1 MDRRDDAM
9 DGSDNVEDE
18 SDPADESDAP
28 EPSTV
33 TSETGTPPT
42 PTSKIQGGPIKKGV
56 RTNKW
61 IFGTEEGEEAAAES
75 RKIKT
80 RENSDTYS
88 RNKCDL

>member
-42 PTSKIQGGPIKKGV
+42 PTSKIQGGPLKKGV
-56 RTNKW
+56 RFHAIPISEFLAQKKKNKPLLSH
-61 IFGTEEGEEAAAES
+61 E
-75 RKIKT
+75 K
-80 RENSDTYS
+80 
-88 RNKCDL
+88 